1 MPEVSAT
8 EIAMGKE
15 LKTNAGLETMI
26 MDRVRKNADW
36 WHVKSAIVTP
46 LRKSAPHLP
55 NWDAT
60 FVVDGAALRP
70 EDIHYLIAAFQNQYD
85 LADA

>member
-1 MPEVSAT
+1 MS
-8 EIAMGKE
+8 KE
-15 LKTNAGLETMI
+15 LKTNTELKSMI

-46 LRKSAPHLP
+46 VQRNAPHQP
-55 NWDAT
+55 NWDAA

-70 EDIHYLIAAFQNQYD
+70 ADIRYLVTAFQNRYD
-85 LADA
+85 LIES

>member
-1 MPEVSAT
+1 MRKP
-8 EIAMGKE
+8 
-15 LKTNAGLETMI
+15 LKTNSELEAMI
-26 MDRVRKNADW
+26 MSRVRKNADW

-46 LRKSAPHLP
+46 LQRNDPYLP

-70 EDIHYLIAAFQNQYD
+70 FEIHYLVTALQNQYD
-85 LADA
+85 LTGD